1 MEFFETSLVEAM
13 PPLKCLADDSAP
25 PLMACPREE
34 GRKLRDCHGP
44 KFAELRPHLPPKQ
57 FETELREMIQLAR
70 AGGIRLPERKIM
82 LKRMWK
88 RRERQVAKEKQAEAV
103 IGARREEFCESTPT
117 AR

>member
-1 MEFFETSLVEAM
+1 MVEAVRNM
-13 PPLKCLADDSAP
+13 ANIPSPGQRAFHPARRDDSAP
-25 PLMACPREE
+25 PLMACPCEE

-44 KFAELRPHLPPKQ
+44 KLAELRPHLPPKQ

-88 RRERQVAKEKQAEAV
+88 CRERQWQKRSK
-103 IGARREEFCESTPT
+103 RKR
-117 AR
+117 

>member
-13 PPLKCLADDSAP
+13 TLLKCLADDSAP
-25 PLMACPREE
+25 PLMACPCEE

-44 KFAELRPHLPPKQ
+44 QLAELRPHLPPKQ

-88 RRERQVAKEKQAEAV
+88 RRERQWQKRSK
-103 IGARREEFCESTPT
+103 RKR
-117 AR
+117 